1 MDLQIASIETE
12 RLVIRPF
19 ELSDYENW
27 YKGFS
32 DRSPSLYKY
41 DEGRPITMEHNTRER
56 FEKWIRGFAEAAM
69 KDQMTNLGIFR
80 KKDGLNV
87 GKVELFTILRMDYQ
101 WGMMGYSLHNQ
112 FWKKGYATEAVSAA
126 AEIFHEKLGFH
137 RLELHIN
144 TDNRPSI
151 SLAERSGFHY
161 EGTRKKFAFENG
173 EWTDFLIYVRYF

>member
-112 FWKKGYATEAVSAA
+112 FWKKAMLQKRCLRQLRYFMKNSASTALSCISTPITAHPYPLPKEAA
-126 AEIFHEKLGFH
+126 
-137 RLELHIN
+137 
-144 TDNRPSI
+144 SI
-151 SLAERSGFHY
+151 MKAHERSSPL
-161 EGTRKKFAFENG
+161 KMENG
-173 EWTDFLIYVRYF
+173 RIFSFM